1 MLKRFRTS
9 DGKLSCTLAE
19 LKEKTMPE
27 AFEYYVPGRLYVYH
41 GKTYILDN
49 LGLPG
54 ERAVFINVSH
64 NGDRLLVASP
74 GLGTFLP
81 DVSTDGEEI
90 SRL

>member
-1 MLKRFRTS
+1 MMAVWIPAETPFRGRGNPQKGVTIMLKRFRTS

-49 LGLPG
+49 LGLP
-54 ERAVFINVSH
+54 
-64 NGDRLLVASP
+64 
-74 GLGTFLP
+74 
-81 DVSTDGEEI
+81 
-90 SRL
+90 